1 MGTNM
6 HARLTVNQRHKIE
19 KEIATLVA
27 SLSEAVSC
35 GDNRISELEKQ
46 LEAGKS
52 ALADA
57 KVELTRTA
65 QANKDLEARLA
76 AARDELATRDTDL
89 KVQRLEMKNLAGE
102 NKDLQ
107 KRLSGTDAE
116 IKKLQDQLAAAKA
129 DAEAK
134 QRDSESQ
141 KRETEELL
149 EIITTFES
157 SDAELRDRIISLE
170 KALVTERQ
178 RAGQELMSRILELE
192 SMLEVERRRVE
203 DLPEMTTM
211 ATIHTSAKAA
221 NSVTRTK
228 RKLNKKTG

>member
-1 MGTNM
+1 V
-6 HARLTVNQRHKIE
+6 TVNQRHKIE

-46 LEAGKS
+46 LESGKS

-89 KVQRLEMKNLAGE
+89 KVQRLEMKNLTGE

-107 KRLSGTDAE
+107 KRLNGTDAE

-129 DAEAK
+129 DASKSLQPSNLQMLNCVIALSVLK
-134 QRDSESQ
+134 
-141 KRETEELL
+141 KRWSPSGKEQGR
-149 EIITTFES
+149 S
-157 SDAELRDRIISLE
+157 
-170 KALVTERQ
+170 
-178 RAGQELMSRILELE
+178 
-192 SMLEVERRRVE
+192 
-203 DLPEMTTM
+203 
-211 ATIHTSAKAA
+211 
-221 NSVTRTK
+221 
-228 RKLNKKTG
+228 

>member
-1 MGTNM
+1 M

-19 KEIATLVA
+19 KDIATLVA

-35 GDNRISELEKQ
+35 GDNRISELEKL
-46 LEAGKS
+46 LESEKS

-57 KVELTRTA
+57 KVEMTRTA

-76 AARDELATRDTDL
+76 AARDEMNTRDTDL

-102 NKDLQ
+102 NKELQ
-107 KRLSGTDAE
+107 KRLGNTDAE

-129 DAEAK
+129 DADAGR
-134 QRDSESQ
+134 RDADSQ
-141 KRETEELL
+141 KGEMQELL

-221 NSVTRTK
+221 NSVTKTK
-228 RKLNKKTG
+228 RTLNKKMG